1 MPEQDEFSVQRYRGG
16 FAIVWRDATG
26 QRHRHTLVAD
36 NRPSAEAEARARW
49 QAGDD
54 SPWTVG
60 RIIAGY
66 LETLAGRPAHPRRV
80 DAWKA
85 MRGYWEAVDPLMI
98 DDAMCRAYRAS
109 RRVGDATARLELMFL
124 STALNWAVTHKH
136 IAMRRPIWLPPVPER
151 KTRHLT
157 RKEFEAFYDAMVAEH
172 ARVYAMIGL
181 YTMAR
186 PGAILEL
193 TWDRVDFMRRL
204 IDFNPAGRVQTA
216 KRRPILPIGDRLL
229 QALQRAH
236 SARTSLYVV
245 ERGGRK
251 VGNIKKAFQ
260 AASQRSG
267 VHATPYTLR
276 HTGAVWAAEGG
287 IPMPEL
293 AQMMGH
299 DDDRTTQ
306 RHYARYSPGYLRSV
320 VEAIE
325 GGAKVA
331 KGSR

>member
-1 MPEQDEFSVQRYRGG
+1 MPAQGEYTVQRFRKG
-16 FAIVWRDATG
+16 FAIVWRDETG
-26 QRHRHTLVAD
+26 KRHRHTLVAD

-49 QAGDD
+49 EAGDS

-60 RIIAGY
+60 RIVTAY
-66 LETLAGRPAHPRRV
+66 LETITGKPSHRRRV

-85 MRGYWEAVDPLMI
+85 ARGYWEAVDPLLI
-98 DDAMCRAYRAS
+98 DEPMCRAYRAT
-109 RRVGDATARLELMFL
+109 RRVGDATARLELML
-124 STALNWAVTHKH
+124 ISTAINWAVAQRH
-136 IAMRRPIWLPPVPER
+136 IPTRRPIWLPPLPDR

-157 RKEFEAFYDAMVAEH
+157 RKEFEAFYAAMMAEH

-186 PGAILEL
+186 PGAILDL

-204 IDFNPAGRVQTA
+204 IDFNPPGRAQTA
-216 KRRPILPIGDRLL
+216 KRRPVLPIGDRLL

-236 SARTSLYVV
+236 SARTSVYVV

-287 IPMPEL
+287 IPMAEL

-325 GGAKVA
+325 GPPQAA
-331 KGSR
+331 RGSQ